1 MDPSCARG
9 PIPVEIFGPRRCDWQ
24 ELAIDWL
31 AAAGSAGGNRAR
43 STTKGRPD
51 HVPPI
56 RRRPCRPLR
65 GVRDGSGVRNDI
77 EVGLEQIKTIYT
89 LAKWSTENSTPELS
103 CYDMTDNTTCQTI
116 RSANVEGG
124 TVLFIT
130 LADKTTVGCF
140 KRDGAKYR
148 MCSNNAG
155 LKPELLQGHWVSV
168 PVDDKRCSSFGDQF
182 DEDYLAC
189 EAALPARS

>member
-1 MDPSCARG
+1 MNRL
-9 PIPVEIFGPRRCDWQ
+9 F
-24 ELAIDWL
+24 
-31 AAAGSAGGNRAR
+31 AAALVALSVGFATAPAFAMTR
-43 STTKGRPD
+43 
-51 HVPPI
+51 
-56 RRRPCRPLR
+56 
-65 GVRDGSGVRNDI
+65 

-89 LAKWSTENSTPELS
+89 LAKWSTENSTPEFS

-116 RSANVEGG
+116 RSANVEDG

-140 KRDGAKYR
+140 KRYGAKYR

-155 LKPELLQGHWVSV
+155 LKPEILQGHWVSV
-168 PVDDKRCSSFGDQF
+168 PVDDKRCLSFGDQF

-189 EAALPARS
+189 EAALRPGANFKRPAGRFSFGDS